1 MQSLLWFRSVNMVV
15 LRAALGV
22 ASGVASGVAL
32 GLALGLTLGISFDA
46 TATENGEL
54 SAEASDLESTVQH
67 MIPVQVV
74 TIAQQ
79 PVYESRTFSGTTRAV
94 NRAVMRSQISG
105 RVDYLPLKLGQ
116 AVKKGQLLAELYNP
130 EAAPAARS
138 ARVRWQQ
145 LQDQQGQQLRDF
157 ERISALYEQGQAS
170 RQDFEQA
177 RTALNSANDAAL
189 GAESEYQRAS
199 GLDQERQIRAPFKGV
214 ITSISTDVG
223 EVVSPGQALLQ
234 VADPSAVEVEV
245 VVSSAIAASVKPGH
259 TVTVRLPLQSGVQR
273 NVQTNVST
281 NVSTNAPINRTSLNS
296 AHITARVTEVSPFRD
311 RTALP
316 SVVLEF
322 DSKVV
327 TSGTAVSAQFKMPV
341 GQAFVVPS
349 NALVRQG
356 MRVIVYRLTASNT
369 VEPVAVTLG
378 AVQSEGIQVS
388 GELQDSDRIIV
399 TGSQRL
405 FHGASVQ
412 VMP

>member
-1 MQSLLWFRSVNMVV
+1 MQSLLWFSSVNMVV

-22 ASGVASGVAL
+22 ALIVAI
-32 GLALGLTLGISFDA
+32 GLALGISFDA
-46 TATENGEL
+46 SATENNEL
-54 SAEASDLESTVQH
+54 SAEASDFESAVQH
-67 MIPVQVV
+67 TIPVQAV
-74 TIAQQ
+74 IISQQ

-105 RVDYLPLKLGQ
+105 RVDYLPIKLGQ

-145 LQDQQGQQLRDF
+145 LQDQQGQQQRDF

-245 VVSSAIAASVKPGH
+245 VVSSAVAASVKPGH

-322 DSKVV
+322 DSNVV
-327 TSGTAVSAQFKMPV
+327 TNGTAVSAQFNVPV

>member
-22 ASGVASGVAL
+22 ASGVAL

-46 TATENGEL
+46 TARENGEL

-67 MIPVQVV
+67 TIPVQAV
-74 TIAQQ
+74 TISQQ

-199 GLDQERQIRAPFKGV
+199 GLDQERQIRAPFQGV
-214 ITSISTDVG
+214 ITSNSTDVG

-234 VADPSAVEVEV
+234 VADPSAVELEV
-245 VVSSAIAASVKPGH
+245 VVSSAIATSVKPGH
-259 TVTVRLPLQSGVQR
+259 TVTVRLPMQSGVQR

-296 AHITARVTEVSPFRD
+296 ADITARVTEVSPFRD

-378 AVQSEGIQVS
+378 AVQTEGIQIS
-388 GELQDSDRIIV
+388 GELDDGDRIIV

>member
-1 MQSLLWFRSVNMVV
+1 MQSLLWVSSVNMVV
-15 LRAALGV
+15 LRGVLCVAIGGALGI
-22 ASGVASGVAL
+22 G
-32 GLALGLTLGISFDA
+32 FDA
-46 TATENGEL
+46 SARESAGESTEL
-54 SAEASDLESTVQH
+54 SSELSSELSTELSTETSEAESGPQH
-67 MIPVQVV
+67 TIPVQVV
-74 TIAQQ
+74 TLSQQ

-130 EAAPAARS
+130 EAGPAAKS

-145 LQDQQGQQLRDF
+145 LQDQQSQQQRDF
-157 ERISALYEQGQAS
+157 ERISALYEHGQAS

-177 RTALNSANDAAL
+177 RTALNNANDAAL

-199 GLDQERQIRAPFKGV
+199 GLDQERQIRAPFNGV

-234 VADPSAVEVEV
+234 LADPSAVEVEL
-245 VVSSAIAASVKPGH
+245 VVSSRIAAGVKPGQA
-259 TVTVRLPLQSGVQR
+259 VTVSLPLQSGAQSHDSKVGAIGD
-273 NVQTNVST
+273 VKV
-281 NVSTNAPINRTSLNS
+281 
-296 AHITARVTEVSPFRD
+296 TARVTEVSPFRD

-316 SVVLEF
+316 TVVLGFESS
-322 DSKVV
+322 DV
-327 TSGTAVSAQFKMPV
+327 TSGTAISAQFNMPV
-341 GQAFVVPS
+341 GQGLVVPS

-356 MRVIVYRLTASNT
+356 HRVVVYRLTAFNT

-378 AVQSEGIQVS
+378 AVQAEGIQVS

-399 TGSQRL
+399 TGIQRL

>member
-1 MQSLLWFRSVNMVV
+1 MQSLLWFSSVNMVV

-22 ASGVASGVAL
+22 AISVAI
-32 GLALGLTLGISFDA
+32 GLALGISFDA
-46 TATENGEL
+46 SATENNEL
-54 SAEASDLESTVQH
+54 SAEASGLESAVQH

-105 RVDYLPLKLGQ
+105 RVDYLPIKLGQ

-145 LQDQQGQQLRDF
+145 LQDQQGQQQRDF

-199 GLDQERQIRAPFKGV
+199 GLDQERQIRAPFQGV

-234 VADPSAVEVEV
+234 VADPSAVELEV
-245 VVSSAIAASVKPGH
+245 VVSSAIATSVKPGH
-259 TVTVRLPLQSGVQR
+259 TVTVRLPMQSGVQR
-273 NVQTNVST
+273 NVQTNVSAS
-281 NVSTNAPINRTSLNS
+281 VPVNRTSLNS
-296 AHITARVTEVSPFRD
+296 TDITARVTEVSPFRD

-322 DSKVV
+322 DSNVV
-327 TSGTAVSAQFKMPV
+327 TNGTAVSAQFNVPV

-356 MRVIVYRLTASNT
+356 MRVIVYRITASNT
-369 VEPVAVTLG
+369 VEPVVVTLG

-399 TGSQRL
+399 TGTQRL

>member
-15 LRAALGV
+15 LRAAL
-22 ASGVASGVAL
+22 GVASGVAL

-67 MIPVQVV
+67 TIPVQAV
-74 TIAQQ
+74 TISQQ

-145 LQDQQGQQLRDF
+145 LQDQQGQQQRDF

-199 GLDQERQIRAPFKGV
+199 GLDQERQIRAPFQGV

-234 VADPSAVEVEV
+234 VADPSAVELEV
-245 VVSSAIAASVKPGH
+245 VVSSAIATSVKPGH

-356 MRVIVYRLTASNT
+356 MRVIVYRITASNT

-378 AVQSEGIQVS
+378 AVQTEGIQIS
-388 GELQDSDRIIV
+388 GELDDGDRIIV

>member
-1 MQSLLWFRSVNMVV
+1 
-15 LRAALGV
+15 
-22 ASGVASGVAL
+22 
-32 GLALGLTLGISFDA
+32 
-46 TATENGEL
+46 
-54 SAEASDLESTVQH
+54 
-67 MIPVQVV
+67 
-74 TIAQQ
+74 
-79 PVYESRTFSGTTRAV
+79 
-94 NRAVMRSQISG
+94 
-105 RVDYLPLKLGQ
+105 
-116 AVKKGQLLAELYNP
+116 LYNP

-145 LQDQQGQQLRDF
+145 LQDQQGQQQRDF

-245 VVSSAIAASVKPGH
+245 VVSSAVAASVKPGH

-273 NVQTNVST
+273 NVQTNVSI
-281 NVSTNAPINRTSLNS
+281 NAPINRTSLNS
-296 AHITARVTEVSPFRD
+296 TDITARVTEVSPFRD

-322 DSKVV
+322 DSNVV
-327 TSGTAVSAQFKMPV
+327 TNGTAVSAQFNVPV

-356 MRVIVYRLTASNT
+356 MRVIVYRITASNT

-388 GELQDSDRIIV
+388 GELDDGDRIIV

>member
-1 MQSLLWFRSVNMVV
+1 MQSLLWFSSVNMVV
-15 LRAALGV
+15 FRAALGV
-22 ASGVASGVAL
+22 AISVAISVAI
-32 GLALGLTLGISFDA
+32 GLALGISFDA
-46 TATENGEL
+46 SATENNEL
-54 SAEASDLESTVQH
+54 SAEASGLKSAVQH
-67 MIPVQVV
+67 TIPVQVV

-105 RVDYLPLKLGQ
+105 RVDYLPIKLGQ

-145 LQDQQGQQLRDF
+145 LQDQQGQQQRDF

-199 GLDQERQIRAPFKGV
+199 GLDQERQIRAPFQGV

-234 VADPSAVEVEV
+234 VADPSAVELEV
-245 VVSSAIAASVKPGH
+245 VVSSAIATSVKPGH
-259 TVTVRLPLQSGVQR
+259 TVTVRLPVQSGVQR
-273 NVQTNVST
+273 NVQT

-296 AHITARVTEVSPFRD
+296 ADITARVTEVSPFRD

-378 AVQSEGIQVS
+378 AVQTEGIQIS
-388 GELQDSDRIIV
+388 GELDDGDRIIV

>member
-1 MQSLLWFRSVNMVV
+1 MVV

-22 ASGVASGVAL
+22 ASGVAL
-32 GLALGLTLGISFDA
+32 GLAIGLALGISFDA
-46 TATENGEL
+46 SATENNEL
-54 SAEASDLESTVQH
+54 SAEASGLESAVQH

-105 RVDYLPLKLGQ
+105 RVDYLPIKLGQ

-145 LQDQQGQQLRDF
+145 LQDQQGQQQRDF

-199 GLDQERQIRAPFKGV
+199 GLDQERQIRAPFQGV

-234 VADPSAVEVEV
+234 VADPSAVELEV
-245 VVSSAIAASVKPGH
+245 VVSSAIATSVKPGH

-356 MRVIVYRLTASNT
+356 MRVIVYRITASNT

-378 AVQSEGIQVS
+378 AVQTEGIQIS
-388 GELQDSDRIIV
+388 GELDDGDRIIV

>member
-15 LRAALGV
+15 LRAAL
-22 ASGVASGVAL
+22 GVASGVAL

-145 LQDQQGQQLRDF
+145 LQDQQGQQQRDF

-199 GLDQERQIRAPFKGV
+199 GLDQERQIRAPFQGV

-234 VADPSAVEVEV
+234 VADPSAVELEV
-245 VVSSAIAASVKPGH
+245 VVSSAIATSVKPGH

-356 MRVIVYRLTASNT
+356 MRVIVYRITASNT

-378 AVQSEGIQVS
+378 AVQTEGIQIS
-388 GELQDSDRIIV
+388 GELDDGDRIIV

>member
-1 MQSLLWFRSVNMVV
+1 MQSLLRFSSVNMVV
-15 LRAALGV
+15 FRAALGV
-22 ASGVASGVAL
+22 AISVAISVAI
-32 GLALGLTLGISFDA
+32 GLALGISFDA
-46 TATENGEL
+46 SATENNEL
-54 SAEASDLESTVQH
+54 SAEASGLKSAVQH
-67 MIPVQVV
+67 TIPVQVV

-259 TVTVRLPLQSGVQR
+259 TVTVRLPVQSGVQR
-273 NVQTNVST
+273 NVQTNVQT

>member
-1 MQSLLWFRSVNMVV
+1 MQSLLWVSSVNMVV
-15 LRAALGV
+15 LRGALCVAIGGALGI
-22 ASGVASGVAL
+22 G
-32 GLALGLTLGISFDA
+32 FDA
-46 TATENGEL
+46 SARESVGESAGESTELSSEL
-54 SAEASDLESTVQH
+54 SAETSGAESAPQH
-67 MIPVQVV
+67 TIPVQVV
-74 TIAQQ
+74 TLSQQ

-130 EAAPAARS
+130 EAGPAAKS

-145 LQDQQGQQLRDF
+145 LQDQQGQQQRDF

-177 RTALNSANDAAL
+177 RTALNNANDAAL

-199 GLDQERQIRAPFKGV
+199 GLDQERQIRAPFNGV

-234 VADPSAVEVEV
+234 LADPSAVEVEL
-245 VVSSAIAASVKPGH
+245 VVSSRIAAGVKPGQA
-259 TVTVRLPLQSGVQR
+259 VTVSMPLQSGAQSHDSKVGAIGD
-273 NVQTNVST
+273 VKV
-281 NVSTNAPINRTSLNS
+281 
-296 AHITARVTEVSPFRD
+296 TARVTEVSPFRD

-316 SVVLEF
+316 TVVLGFESS
-322 DSKVV
+322 DI
-327 TSGTAVSAQFKMPV
+327 TNGTAILAQFNIPV
-341 GQAFVVPS
+341 GQGLVVPS

-356 MRVIVYRLTASNT
+356 HRVVVYRLTASNT
-369 VEPVAVTLG
+369 VEPVVVTLG
-378 AVQSEGIQVS
+378 AVQAEGIQVF
-388 GELQDSDRIIV
+388 GELQDGDRIIV
-399 TGSQRL
+399 TGIQRL

>member
-1 MQSLLWFRSVNMVV
+1 MQSLLWFSSVNMVV

-22 ASGVASGVAL
+22 ALSVAIGLASG
-32 GLALGLTLGISFDA
+32 LALGISFDA
-46 TATENGEL
+46 SATENNEL
-54 SAEASDLESTVQH
+54 SAEASGLESAVQH

-105 RVDYLPLKLGQ
+105 RVDYLPIKLGQ
-116 AVKKGQLLAELYNP
+116 AVKQGQLLAELYNP

-145 LQDQQGQQLRDF
+145 LQDQQGQQQRDF

-199 GLDQERQIRAPFKGV
+199 GLDQERQIRAPFQGV

-234 VADPSAVEVEV
+234 VADPSAVELEV

-259 TVTVRLPLQSGVQR
+259 TVTVRLPLQPGVQR
-273 NVQTNVST
+273 NVETNVSAS
-281 NVSTNAPINRTSLNS
+281 VPVNRTSLNS
-296 AHITARVTEVSPFRD
+296 TDITARVTEVSPFRD

-322 DSKVV
+322 DSNVV
-327 TSGTAVSAQFKMPV
+327 TNGTAVSAQFNVPV

-356 MRVIVYRLTASNT
+356 MRVIVYRITASNT

-378 AVQSEGIQVS
+378 AVQTEGIQVS

-399 TGSQRL
+399 TGTQRL

>member
-15 LRAALGV
+15 LRAAL
-22 ASGVASGVAL
+22 GVASGVAL

-105 RVDYLPLKLGQ
+105 RVDYLPIKLGQ

-145 LQDQQGQQLRDF
+145 LQDQQGQQQRDF

-199 GLDQERQIRAPFKGV
+199 GLDQERQIRAPFQGV

-234 VADPSAVEVEV
+234 VADPSAVELEV
-245 VVSSAIAASVKPGH
+245 VVSSAIATSVKPGH
-259 TVTVRLPLQSGVQR
+259 TVTVRLPVQSGVQR
-273 NVQTNVST
+273 NVQTNVQT

-296 AHITARVTEVSPFRD
+296 ADITARVTEVSPFRD

-356 MRVIVYRLTASNT
+356 MRVIVYRLMASNT

-378 AVQSEGIQVS
+378 AVQTEGIQIS
-388 GELQDSDRIIV
+388 GELDDGDRIIV

>member
-1 MQSLLWFRSVNMVV
+1 MQSLLWFSSVNMVV
-15 LRAALGV
+15 FRAALGV
-22 ASGVASGVAL
+22 AISVAISVAI
-32 GLALGLTLGISFDA
+32 GLALGISFDA
-46 TATENGEL
+46 SATENNEL
-54 SAEASDLESTVQH
+54 SAEASGLESAVQH

-105 RVDYLPLKLGQ
+105 RVDYLPIKLGQ

-145 LQDQQGQQLRDF
+145 LQDQQGQQQRDF

-177 RTALNSANDAAL
+177 RTALNNANDAAL

-199 GLDQERQIRAPFKGV
+199 GLDQERQIRAPFNGV

-234 VADPSAVEVEV
+234 LADPSAVEVEL
-245 VVSSAIAASVKPGH
+245 VVSSRIAAGVKPGQA
-259 TVTVRLPLQSGVQR
+259 VTVSMPLQSGAQSHDSKVGAIGG
-273 NVQTNVST
+273 VKV
-281 NVSTNAPINRTSLNS
+281 
-296 AHITARVTEVSPFRD
+296 TARVTEVSPFRD

-316 SVVLEF
+316 TVVLGFESS
-322 DSKVV
+322 DV
-327 TSGTAVSAQFKMPV
+327 TSGTAISAQFNMPV
-341 GQAFVVPS
+341 GQGLVVPS

-356 MRVIVYRLTASNT
+356 HRVVVYRLTASNT
-369 VEPVAVTLG
+369 VEPVTVTLG
-378 AVQSEGIQVS
+378 AVQAEGIQVS

-399 TGSQRL
+399 TGIQRL

>member
-1 MQSLLWFRSVNMVV
+1 MQSLLWFSSVNMVV

-46 TATENGEL
+46 SATENNEL

-67 MIPVQVV
+67 MTPVQVV

-105 RVDYLPLKLGQ
+105 RVDYLPIKLGQ

-145 LQDQQGQQLRDF
+145 LQDQQGQQQRDF

-199 GLDQERQIRAPFKGV
+199 GLDQERQIRAPFQGV

-234 VADPSAVEVEV
+234 VADPSAVELEV
-245 VVSSAIAASVKPGH
+245 VVSSAIATSVKPGH
-259 TVTVRLPLQSGVQR
+259 TVTVRLPVQSGVQS

-281 NVSTNAPINRTSLNS
+281 NALINRTSLNS

-356 MRVIVYRLTASNT
+356 MRVIVYRLMASNT

-378 AVQSEGIQVS
+378 AVQTEGIQIS
-388 GELQDSDRIIV
+388 GELDDGDRIIV

>member
-1 MQSLLWFRSVNMVV
+1 M
-15 LRAALGV
+15 AI
-22 ASGVASGVAL
+22 
-32 GLALGLTLGISFDA
+32 GLALGISFDA
-46 TATENGEL
+46 TARENGEL
-54 SAEASDLESTVQH
+54 SAEASDLESAVQH
-67 MIPVQVV
+67 TIPVQAV
-74 TIAQQ
+74 TISQQ

-145 LQDQQGQQLRDF
+145 LQDQQGQQQRDF

-245 VVSSAIAASVKPGH
+245 VVSSAVAASVKPGH

-273 NVQTNVST
+273 NVQTNVSI
-281 NVSTNAPINRTSLNS
+281 NAPINRTSLNS
-296 AHITARVTEVSPFRD
+296 TDITARVTEVSPFRD

-322 DSKVV
+322 DSNVV
-327 TSGTAVSAQFKMPV
+327 TNGTAVSAQFNVPV

-356 MRVIVYRLTASNT
+356 MRVIVYRITASNT

-388 GELQDSDRIIV
+388 GELDDGDRIIV

>member
-1 MQSLLWFRSVNMVV
+1 MQSLLWFSSVNMVV
-15 LRAALGV
+15 FRAAL
-22 ASGVASGVAL
+22 GVASGVAL

-145 LQDQQGQQLRDF
+145 LQDQQGQQQRDF

-199 GLDQERQIRAPFKGV
+199 GLDQERQIRAPFQGV

-234 VADPSAVEVEV
+234 VADPSAVELEV
-245 VVSSAIAASVKPGH
+245 VVSSAIATSVKPGH

-356 MRVIVYRLTASNT
+356 MRVIVYRITASNT

-378 AVQSEGIQVS
+378 AVQTEGIQIS
-388 GELQDSDRIIV
+388 GELDDGDRIIV

>member
-1 MQSLLWFRSVNMVV
+1 MQSLLWFSSVNMVV
-15 LRAALGV
+15 FRAALGV
-22 ASGVASGVAL
+22 AISVAISVAI
-32 GLALGLTLGISFDA
+32 GLALGISFDA
-46 TATENGEL
+46 SATENNEL
-54 SAEASDLESTVQH
+54 SAEASGLKSAVQH
-67 MIPVQVV
+67 TIPVQVV

-105 RVDYLPLKLGQ
+105 RVDYLPIKLGQ

-145 LQDQQGQQLRDF
+145 LQDQQGQQQRDF

-199 GLDQERQIRAPFKGV
+199 GLDQERQIRAPFQGV

-234 VADPSAVEVEV
+234 VADPSAVELEV
-245 VVSSAIAASVKPGH
+245 VVSSAIATSVKPGH
-259 TVTVRLPLQSGVQR
+259 TVTVRLPVQSGVQR

-296 AHITARVTEVSPFRD
+296 ADITARVTEVSPFRD

-378 AVQSEGIQVS
+378 AVQTEGIQIS
-388 GELQDSDRIIV
+388 GELDDGDRIIV

>member
-1 MQSLLWFRSVNMVV
+1 MQSLLWFSSVNVVV
-15 LRAALGV
+15 LRGALCVAIGGALGI
-22 ASGVASGVAL
+22 G
-32 GLALGLTLGISFDA
+32 FDA
-46 TATENGEL
+46 SARESVGESAGESTELSSEL
-54 SAEASDLESTVQH
+54 SAETSGAESAPQH
-67 MIPVQVV
+67 TIPVQVV
-74 TIAQQ
+74 TLSQQ
-79 PVYESRTFSGTTRAV
+79 PVYELRTFSGTTRAV

-130 EAAPAARS
+130 EAGPAAKS

-145 LQDQQGQQLRDF
+145 LQDQQGQQQRDF

-177 RTALNSANDAAL
+177 RTALNNANDAAL

-199 GLDQERQIRAPFKGV
+199 GLDQERQIRAPFNGV

-234 VADPSAVEVEV
+234 LADPSAVEVEL
-245 VVSSAIAASVKPGH
+245 VVSSRIAAGVKPGQA
-259 TVTVRLPLQSGVQR
+259 VTVSMPLQSGAQSHDSKVGAIGD
-273 NVQTNVST
+273 VKV
-281 NVSTNAPINRTSLNS
+281 
-296 AHITARVTEVSPFRD
+296 TARVTEVSPFRD

-316 SVVLEF
+316 TVVLGFESS
-322 DSKVV
+322 DV
-327 TSGTAVSAQFKMPV
+327 TSGTAISAQFNMPV
-341 GQAFVVPS
+341 GQGLVVPS

-356 MRVIVYRLTASNT
+356 HRVVVYRLTASNT
-369 VEPVAVTLG
+369 VEPVTVTLG
-378 AVQSEGIQVS
+378 AVQAEGIQVS

-399 TGSQRL
+399 TGIQRL

>member
-22 ASGVASGVAL
+22 ASGVAL

-46 TATENGEL
+46 TARENGEL

-67 MIPVQVV
+67 TIPVQAV
-74 TIAQQ
+74 TISQQ

-199 GLDQERQIRAPFKGV
+199 GLDQERQIRAPFQGV

-234 VADPSAVEVEV
+234 VADPSAVELEV
-245 VVSSAIAASVKPGH
+245 VVSSAIATSVKPGH
-259 TVTVRLPLQSGVQR
+259 TVTVRLPVQSGVQK

-296 AHITARVTEVSPFRD
+296 ADITARVTEVSPFRD

-341 GQAFVVPS
+341 GQAFVVLS

-378 AVQSEGIQVS
+378 AVQTEGIQIS
-388 GELQDSDRIIV
+388 GELDDGDRIIV

>member
-105 RVDYLPLKLGQ
+105 RVDYLPIKLGQ

-145 LQDQQGQQLRDF
+145 LQDQQGQQQRDF

-199 GLDQERQIRAPFKGV
+199 GLDQERQIRAPFQGV

-234 VADPSAVEVEV
+234 VADPSAVELEV
-245 VVSSAIAASVKPGH
+245 VVSSAIATSVKPGH
-259 TVTVRLPLQSGVQR
+259 TVTVRLPVQSGVQR
-273 NVQTNVST
+273 NVQTNVQT

-322 DSKVV
+322 DSNVV
-327 TSGTAVSAQFKMPV
+327 TNGTAVSAQFNVPV

-356 MRVIVYRLTASNT
+356 MRVIVYRITASNT

-378 AVQSEGIQVS
+378 AVQTEGIQVS

-399 TGSQRL
+399 TGTQRL

>member
-22 ASGVASGVAL
+22 ASGVAL

-46 TATENGEL
+46 TARENGEL

-67 MIPVQVV
+67 TIPVQAV
-74 TIAQQ
+74 TISQQ

-145 LQDQQGQQLRDF
+145 LQDQQGQQQRDF

-199 GLDQERQIRAPFKGV
+199 GLDQERQIRAPFQGV

-234 VADPSAVEVEV
+234 VADPSAVELEV
-245 VVSSAIAASVKPGH
+245 VVSSAIATSVKPGH

>member
-1 MQSLLWFRSVNMVV
+1 MQSLLWFSSVNMVV
-15 LRAALGV
+15 FRAAL
-22 ASGVASGVAL
+22 GVASGVAL

-46 TATENGEL
+46 TARENGEL

-67 MIPVQVV
+67 TIPVQAV
-74 TIAQQ
+74 IISQQ

-105 RVDYLPLKLGQ
+105 RVDYLPIKLGQ

-130 EAAPAARS
+130 EAAPAAQS

-145 LQDQQGQQLRDF
+145 LQDQQGQQQRDF

-199 GLDQERQIRAPFKGV
+199 GLDQERQIRAPFQGV

-234 VADPSAVEVEV
+234 VADPSAVELEV
-245 VVSSAIAASVKPGH
+245 VVSSAIATSVKPGH
-259 TVTVRLPLQSGVQR
+259 TVTVRLPVQSGVQR
-273 NVQTNVST
+273 NVQTNVQTNVST

-322 DSKVV
+322 DSNVV
-327 TSGTAVSAQFKMPV
+327 TNGTAVSAQFNVPV

-356 MRVIVYRLTASNT
+356 MRVIVYRITASNT

-378 AVQSEGIQVS
+378 AVQTEGIQVS

-399 TGSQRL
+399 TGTQRL

>member
-1 MQSLLWFRSVNMVV
+1 MVV
-15 LRAALGV
+15 LRAAL
-22 ASGVASGVAL
+22 GVASGVAL

-46 TATENGEL
+46 TARENGEL

-67 MIPVQVV
+67 TIPVQAV
-74 TIAQQ
+74 TISQQ

-199 GLDQERQIRAPFKGV
+199 GLDQERQIRAPFQGV

-234 VADPSAVEVEV
+234 VADPSAVELEV
-245 VVSSAIAASVKPGH
+245 VVSSAIATSVKPGH
-259 TVTVRLPLQSGVQR
+259 TVTVRLPMQSGVQR

-296 AHITARVTEVSPFRD
+296 ADITARVTEVSPFRD

-378 AVQSEGIQVS
+378 AVQTEGIQIS
-388 GELQDSDRIIV
+388 GELDDGDRIIV

>member
-22 ASGVASGVAL
+22 ASGVAL

-46 TATENGEL
+46 TARENGEL

-67 MIPVQVV
+67 TIPVQAV
-74 TIAQQ
+74 TISQQ

-199 GLDQERQIRAPFKGV
+199 GLDQERQIRAPFQGV

-234 VADPSAVEVEV
+234 VADPSAVELEV
-245 VVSSAIAASVKPGH
+245 VVSSAIATSVKPGH
-259 TVTVRLPLQSGVQR
+259 TVTVRLPMQSGVQR
-273 NVQTNVST
+273 NVQTNVQT

-296 AHITARVTEVSPFRD
+296 ADITARVTEVSPFRD

-378 AVQSEGIQVS
+378 AVQTEGIQIS
-388 GELQDSDRIIV
+388 GELDDGDRIIV

>member
-1 MQSLLWFRSVNMVV
+1 MQSLLWFSSVNMVV

-22 ASGVASGVAL
+22 AISVAI
-32 GLALGLTLGISFDA
+32 GLALGISFDA
-46 TATENGEL
+46 SATENNEL
-54 SAEASDLESTVQH
+54 SAEASGLESAVQH

-105 RVDYLPLKLGQ
+105 RVDYLPIKLGQ

-145 LQDQQGQQLRDF
+145 LQDQQGQQQRDF
-157 ERISALYEQGQAS
+157 ERSSALYEQGQAS

-199 GLDQERQIRAPFKGV
+199 GLDQERQIRAPFQGV

-234 VADPSAVEVEV
+234 VADPSAVELEV
-245 VVSSAIAASVKPGH
+245 VVSSAIATSVKPGH
-259 TVTVRLPLQSGVQR
+259 TVTVRLPVQSGVQR
-273 NVQTNVST
+273 NVQTNVSAS
-281 NVSTNAPINRTSLNS
+281 VPVNRTSLNS
-296 AHITARVTEVSPFRD
+296 TDITARVTEVSPFRD

-322 DSKVV
+322 DSNVV
-327 TSGTAVSAQFKMPV
+327 TNGTAVSAQFNVPV

-399 TGSQRL
+399 TGTQRL

>member
-1 MQSLLWFRSVNMVV
+1 
-15 LRAALGV
+15 V
-22 ASGVASGVAL
+22 AI
-32 GLALGLTLGISFDA
+32 GLALGISFDA
-46 TATENGEL
+46 TARENGEL
-54 SAEASDLESTVQH
+54 SAEASDLESAVQH
-67 MIPVQVV
+67 TIPVQAV
-74 TIAQQ
+74 TISQQ

-145 LQDQQGQQLRDF
+145 LQDQQGQQQRDF

-245 VVSSAIAASVKPGH
+245 VVSSAVAASVKPGH

-273 NVQTNVST
+273 NVQTNVSI
-281 NVSTNAPINRTSLNS
+281 NAPINRTSLNS
-296 AHITARVTEVSPFRD
+296 TDITARVTEVSPFRD

-322 DSKVV
+322 DSNVV
-327 TSGTAVSAQFKMPV
+327 TNGTAVSAQFNVPV

-356 MRVIVYRLTASNT
+356 MRVIVYRITASNT

-388 GELQDSDRIIV
+388 GELDDGDRIIV

>member
-145 LQDQQGQQLRDF
+145 LQDQQGQQQRDF

-199 GLDQERQIRAPFKGV
+199 GLDQERQIRAPFQGV

-234 VADPSAVEVEV
+234 VADPSAVELEV
-245 VVSSAIAASVKPGH
+245 VVSSAIATSVKPGH

-356 MRVIVYRLTASNT
+356 MRVIVYRITASNT

-378 AVQSEGIQVS
+378 AVQTEGIQIS
-388 GELQDSDRIIV
+388 GELDDGDRIIV

>member
-1 MQSLLWFRSVNMVV
+1 MQSLLWFSSVNMVV

-22 ASGVASGVAL
+22 ALIVAI
-32 GLALGLTLGISFDA
+32 GLALGISFDA
-46 TATENGEL
+46 SATENNEL
-54 SAEASDLESTVQH
+54 SAEASGLKSVVQH
-67 MIPVQVV
+67 TIPVQVV

-105 RVDYLPLKLGQ
+105 RVDYLPIKLGQ

-145 LQDQQGQQLRDF
+145 LQDQQGQQQRDF

-199 GLDQERQIRAPFKGV
+199 GLDQERQIRAPFQGV

-234 VADPSAVEVEV
+234 VADPSAVELEV
-245 VVSSAIAASVKPGH
+245 VVSSAIATSVKPGH
-259 TVTVRLPLQSGVQR
+259 TVTVRLPVQSGVQR
-273 NVQTNVST
+273 NVQTNVQT

-296 AHITARVTEVSPFRD
+296 ADITARVTEVSPFRD

-356 MRVIVYRLTASNT
+356 MRVIVYRLMASNT

-378 AVQSEGIQVS
+378 AVQTEGIQIS
-388 GELQDSDRIIV
+388 GELDDGDRIIV

>member
-22 ASGVASGVAL
+22 ASGVAL

-46 TATENGEL
+46 TARENGEL

-105 RVDYLPLKLGQ
+105 RVDYLPIKLGQ

-145 LQDQQGQQLRDF
+145 LQDQQGQQQRDF

-199 GLDQERQIRAPFKGV
+199 GLDQERQIRAPFQGV

-234 VADPSAVEVEV
+234 VADPSAVELEV
-245 VVSSAIAASVKPGH
+245 VVSSAIATSVKPGH

-273 NVQTNVST
+273 NVQTNVQT

-356 MRVIVYRLTASNT
+356 MRVIVYRITASNT

-378 AVQSEGIQVS
+378 AVQTEGIQIS
-388 GELQDSDRIIV
+388 GELDDGDRIIV

>member
-1 MQSLLWFRSVNMVV
+1 MQSLLWFSSVNMVV

-46 TATENGEL
+46 TATENNEL
-54 SAEASDLESTVQH
+54 SAEASGLKSAVQH

-105 RVDYLPLKLGQ
+105 RVDYLPIKLGQ

-145 LQDQQGQQLRDF
+145 LQDQQGQQQRDF

-199 GLDQERQIRAPFKGV
+199 GLDQERQIRAPFQCV

-234 VADPSAVEVEV
+234 VADPSAVELEV
-245 VVSSAIAASVKPGH
+245 VVSSAIATSVKPGH
-259 TVTVRLPLQSGVQR
+259 TVTVRLPMQSGVQR
-273 NVQTNVST
+273 NVQTNVQT

-378 AVQSEGIQVS
+378 AVQTEGIQIS
-388 GELQDSDRIIV
+388 GELDDGDRIIV

>member
-1 MQSLLWFRSVNMVV
+1 MQSLLWFSSVNVVV
-15 LRAALGV
+15 LRGALCVAIGGALGI
-22 ASGVASGVAL
+22 G
-32 GLALGLTLGISFDA
+32 FDA
-46 TATENGEL
+46 SARESVGESAGESTELSSEL
-54 SAEASDLESTVQH
+54 SAETSGAESAPQH
-67 MIPVQVV
+67 TIPVQVV
-74 TIAQQ
+74 TLSQQ

-130 EAAPAARS
+130 EAGPAAKS

-145 LQDQQGQQLRDF
+145 LQDQQGQQQRDF

-177 RTALNSANDAAL
+177 RTALNNANDAAL

-234 VADPSAVEVEV
+234 LADPSAVEVEV
-245 VVSSAIAASVKPGH
+245 VVSSRIAAGVKPGQA
-259 TVTVRLPLQSGVQR
+259 VTVSMPLQSGAQSHDSKVGAIGD
-273 NVQTNVST
+273 VKV
-281 NVSTNAPINRTSLNS
+281 
-296 AHITARVTEVSPFRD
+296 TARVTEVSPFRD

-316 SVVLEF
+316 TVVLGFESS
-322 DSKVV
+322 DI
-327 TSGTAVSAQFKMPV
+327 TNGTAILAQFNIPV
-341 GQAFVVPS
+341 GQGLVVPS

-356 MRVIVYRLTASNT
+356 HRVVVYRLTASNT
-369 VEPVAVTLG
+369 VEPVVVTLG
-378 AVQSEGIQVS
+378 AVQAEGIQVF
-388 GELQDSDRIIV
+388 GELQDGDRIIV
-399 TGSQRL
+399 TGIQRL

>member
-46 TATENGEL
+46 TATENNEL
-54 SAEASDLESTVQH
+54 SAEASGLKSAVQH

-105 RVDYLPLKLGQ
+105 RVDYLPIKLGQ

-145 LQDQQGQQLRDF
+145 LQDQQGQQQRDF

-199 GLDQERQIRAPFKGV
+199 GLDQERQIRAPFQCV

-234 VADPSAVEVEV
+234 VADPSAVELEV
-245 VVSSAIAASVKPGH
+245 VVSSAIATSVKPGH
-259 TVTVRLPLQSGVQR
+259 TVTVRLPMQSGVQR
-273 NVQTNVST
+273 NVQTNVQT

-296 AHITARVTEVSPFRD
+296 ADITARVTEVSPFRD

-378 AVQSEGIQVS
+378 AVQTEGIQIS
-388 GELQDSDRIIV
+388 GELDDGDRIIV

>member
-1 MQSLLWFRSVNMVV
+1 MQSLLWFSSVNMVV

-22 ASGVASGVAL
+22 ALSVAIGLASG
-32 GLALGLTLGISFDA
+32 LALGISFDA
-46 TATENGEL
+46 SATENNEL
-54 SAEASDLESTVQH
+54 SAEASGLKSAVQH
-67 MIPVQVV
+67 TIPVQVV

-94 NRAVMRSQISG
+94 HRAVMRSQISG
-105 RVDYLPLKLGQ
+105 RVDYLPIKLGQ

-199 GLDQERQIRAPFKGV
+199 GLDQERQIRAPFQGV

-234 VADPSAVEVEV
+234 VADPSAVELEV
-245 VVSSAIAASVKPGH
+245 VVSSAIATSVKPGH
-259 TVTVRLPLQSGVQR
+259 TVTVRLPVQSGVQR

-356 MRVIVYRLTASNT
+356 MRVIVYRITASNT

-399 TGSQRL
+399 TGTQRL

>member
-22 ASGVASGVAL
+22 ASGVAL

-46 TATENGEL
+46 TARENGEL

-67 MIPVQVV
+67 TIPVQAV
-74 TIAQQ
+74 TISQQ

-199 GLDQERQIRAPFKGV
+199 GLDQERQIRAPFQGV

-234 VADPSAVEVEV
+234 VADPSAVELEV
-245 VVSSAIAASVKPGH
+245 VVSSAIATSVKPGH
-259 TVTVRLPLQSGVQR
+259 TVTVRLPMQSGVQR

-296 AHITARVTEVSPFRD
+296 ADITARVTEVSPFRD

-378 AVQSEGIQVS
+378 AVQTEGIQIS
-388 GELQDSDRIIV
+388 GELDDGDRIIV

>member
-1 MQSLLWFRSVNMVV
+1 MQSLLWFSSVNMVV

-22 ASGVASGVAL
+22 AISVAI
-32 GLALGLTLGISFDA
+32 GLALGISFDA
-46 TATENGEL
+46 SATENNEL
-54 SAEASDLESTVQH
+54 SAEASGLESAVQH

-105 RVDYLPLKLGQ
+105 RVDYLPIKLGQ

-145 LQDQQGQQLRDF
+145 LQDQQGQQQRDF

-199 GLDQERQIRAPFKGV
+199 GLDQERQIRAPFQGV

-234 VADPSAVEVEV
+234 VADPSAVELEV
-245 VVSSAIAASVKPGH
+245 VVSSAIATSVKPGH
-259 TVTVRLPLQSGVQR
+259 TVTVRLPVQSGVQR
-273 NVQTNVST
+273 NVQTNVSAS
-281 NVSTNAPINRTSLNS
+281 VPVNRTSLNS
-296 AHITARVTEVSPFRD
+296 TDITARVTEVSPFRD

-322 DSKVV
+322 DSNVV
-327 TSGTAVSAQFKMPV
+327 TNGTAVSAQFNVPV

-399 TGSQRL
+399 TGTQRL

>member
-1 MQSLLWFRSVNMVV
+1 MTGVQTC
-15 LRAALGV
+15 ALP
-22 ASGVASGVAL
+22 
-32 GLALGLTLGISFDA
+32 I
-46 TATENGEL
+46 
-54 SAEASDLESTVQH
+54 SDLESTVQH

-105 RVDYLPLKLGQ
+105 RVDYLPIKLGQ

-273 NVQTNVST
+273 NVQTNVQT

-296 AHITARVTEVSPFRD
+296 ADITARVTEVSPFRD

-356 MRVIVYRLTASNT
+356 MRVIVYRLMASNT

-378 AVQSEGIQVS
+378 AVQTEGIQIS
-388 GELQDSDRIIV
+388 GELDDGDRIIV